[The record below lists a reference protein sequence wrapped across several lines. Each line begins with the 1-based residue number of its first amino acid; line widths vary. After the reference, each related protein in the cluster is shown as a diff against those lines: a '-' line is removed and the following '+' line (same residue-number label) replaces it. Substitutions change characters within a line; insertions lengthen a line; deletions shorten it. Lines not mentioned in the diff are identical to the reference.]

1 MMYCEVLQSE
11 LLGPESQIYL
21 QKFDLSVLPANNC
34 EKKSRKSDKGQEL
47 ARNASTRTPGEEI
60 FDKSAFT
67 LEEIFDKSVFT
78 LEEISKKLEEIS
90 KK

>member
-1 MMYCEVLQSE
+1 MSRIKAKSTKTCVMTHKKVKSTDSAL
-11 LLGPESQIYL
+11 IHA
-21 QKFDLSVLPANNC
+21 PANC

-67 LEEIFDKSVFT
+67 LEEI
-78 LEEISKKLEEIS
+78 SKKLEEIS